1 RCRGLADRRG
11 AGLRGRDRHA
21 AGEDRRDRPRLQS
34 DGGAPERQQGGE
46 RQDLEGP
53 QGRLRRHRP
62 ALGLLLHGRGDSA
75 VEAAQGAG
83 RDRLDLPAL
92 SLRCGQHLSCRR
104 RQSAPADPLQRQ
116 RFAPARAGRA
126 VRRRDPEALRRAW
139 RLPHRRAWRRHR
151 EARVDARAVLRRRS
165 HAADAGQG
173 RLRSRMAAQ
182 SRQGVSAGRDRT
194 AVTGHMRVGFHA
206 PDTVE
211 ELAYLVAEAADT
223 RTPLEVMGR
232 GTKREVGRP
241 VQYGAVLSTENLTG
255 IQLYEPS
262 ELVLVARAGTPIGQI
277 EEALPEYDQ
286 EMPFEPIDLGPVL
299 AFGRGQGTVGGM
311 VATNFS
317 GSRRIL
323 SGSVR
328 DHVLGVQA
336 VNGSGETI
344 RAGGRVMKNVTGY
357 DLSRALSGSWGTL
370 AVMTEVAI
378 KVLPAPREVRTVL
391 CFGLADPNGIEAL
404 CLAMGT
410 PCEVSGTVHM
420 HAELAER
427 LSDQEIANA
436 GASVTAIRVENFPAS
451 ARYRSSRL
459 KQMLQAY

>member
-1 RCRGLADRRG
+1 
-11 AGLRGRDRHA
+11 
-21 AGEDRRDRPRLQS
+21 
-34 DGGAPERQQGGE
+34 
-46 RQDLEGP
+46 
-53 QGRLRRHRP
+53 
-62 ALGLLLHGRGDSA
+62 
-75 VEAAQGAG
+75 
-83 RDRLDLPAL
+83 
-92 SLRCGQHLSCRR
+92 
-104 RQSAPADPLQRQ
+104 
-116 RFAPARAGRA
+116 
-126 VRRRDPEALRRAW
+126 
-139 RLPHRRAWRRHR
+139 
-151 EARVDARAVLRRRS
+151 
-165 HAADAGQG
+165 
-173 RLRSRMAAQ
+173 
-182 SRQGVSAGRDRT
+182 
-194 AVTGHMRVGFHA
+194 MRVGFHA

-277 EEALPEYDQ
+277 EQALTEHDQ

-299 AFGRGQGTVGGM
+299 GFGRGQGTVGGM

-370 AVMTEVAI
+370 AVMTEVAL

-410 PCEVSGTVHM
+410 PFEVSGTVHM

-459 KQMLQAY
+459 KQMLQAYAPALELDTLRSRAFWDEIKTLKMFQKAERPLWRISTLPTAAAKLVHNLARKIDVRVLYDWSGGLVWLETPPISDAGAVEIRRNLAEIGGHATLIRAEAPARAAIDVFQPLDKPVMALTASLKRAFDPVGILNPGRMYPGI

>member
-1 RCRGLADRRG
+1 
-11 AGLRGRDRHA
+11 
-21 AGEDRRDRPRLQS
+21 
-34 DGGAPERQQGGE
+34 
-46 RQDLEGP
+46 
-53 QGRLRRHRP
+53 
-62 ALGLLLHGRGDSA
+62 
-75 VEAAQGAG
+75 
-83 RDRLDLPAL
+83 
-92 SLRCGQHLSCRR
+92 
-104 RQSAPADPLQRQ
+104 
-116 RFAPARAGRA
+116 
-126 VRRRDPEALRRAW
+126 
-139 RLPHRRAWRRHR
+139 
-151 EARVDARAVLRRRS
+151 
-165 HAADAGQG
+165 
-173 RLRSRMAAQ
+173 
-182 SRQGVSAGRDRT
+182 
-194 AVTGHMRVGFHA
+194 MRVGFHA

-241 VQYGAVLSTENLTG
+241 VQYGAVLSTESLTG

-262 ELVLVARAGTPIGQI
+262 ELVLVALAGTPVAQI
-277 EEALPEYDQ
+277 EQALVEHDQ
-286 EMPFEPIDLGPVL
+286 EFPFEPIDLGPVL
-299 AFGRGQGTVGGM
+299 GFGRGQGTIGGV

-323 SGSVR
+323 SGSAR

-357 DLSRALSGSWGTL
+357 DLGRALAGSWGTL
-370 AVMTEVAI
+370 AVITEVAI
-378 KVLPAPREVRTVL
+378 KVRPAQREVRTVL

-404 CLAMGT
+404 CIAMGT
-410 PCEVSGTVHM
+410 PFEVSGTVHM

-459 KQMLQAY
+459 KQMLQAYAPALELDTLRSRAFWDEIRTLKMFQKSDRPLWRISTVPSTAAKLVHNLARKIDVRVLYDWSGGLIWLETPPISDAGAVEIRRNLAEIGGHATLIRAEAPARAAIDVFQPLDKPVMALTASLKRAFDPVGILNPGRMYPGI

>member
-1 RCRGLADRRG
+1 
-11 AGLRGRDRHA
+11 
-21 AGEDRRDRPRLQS
+21 
-34 DGGAPERQQGGE
+34 
-46 RQDLEGP
+46 
-53 QGRLRRHRP
+53 
-62 ALGLLLHGRGDSA
+62 
-75 VEAAQGAG
+75 
-83 RDRLDLPAL
+83 
-92 SLRCGQHLSCRR
+92 
-104 RQSAPADPLQRQ
+104 
-116 RFAPARAGRA
+116 
-126 VRRRDPEALRRAW
+126 
-139 RLPHRRAWRRHR
+139 
-151 EARVDARAVLRRRS
+151 
-165 HAADAGQG
+165 
-173 RLRSRMAAQ
+173 
-182 SRQGVSAGRDRT
+182 
-194 AVTGHMRVGFHA
+194 MRVGFHA

-241 VQYGAVLSTENLTG
+241 VQCGAVLSTESLTG
-255 IQLYEPS
+255 IPLYEPS
-262 ELVLVARAGTPIGQI
+262 ELVLVALAGTPVAQI
-277 EEALPEYDQ
+277 EQALAEHDQ
-286 EMPFEPIDLGPVL
+286 EFPFEPIDLGPVL
-299 AFGRGQGTVGGM
+299 GFGRGQGTIGGV

-328 DHVLGVQA
+328 DHVLGAQA

-357 DLSRALSGSWGTL
+357 DLGRALAGSWGTL

-378 KVLPAPREVRTVL
+378 KVLPAQREVRTVL
-391 CFGLADPNGIEAL
+391 CFGLADQNGIEAL

-410 PCEVSGTVHM
+410 PFEVSGTVHM

-459 KQMLQAY
+459 KQMLQAYAPALELDTLRSRAFWDEIKTLKMFQKSDRPLWRISTVPSTAAKLVHNLARKIDVRVVYDWSGGLVWLETPPISDAGAVEIRRNLAEIGGHATLIRAEAPARAAIDVFQPLDKPVMALTASLKRAFDPVGILNPGRMYPGI

>member
-1 RCRGLADRRG
+1 
-11 AGLRGRDRHA
+11 
-21 AGEDRRDRPRLQS
+21 
-34 DGGAPERQQGGE
+34 
-46 RQDLEGP
+46 
-53 QGRLRRHRP
+53 
-62 ALGLLLHGRGDSA
+62 
-75 VEAAQGAG
+75 
-83 RDRLDLPAL
+83 
-92 SLRCGQHLSCRR
+92 
-104 RQSAPADPLQRQ
+104 
-116 RFAPARAGRA
+116 
-126 VRRRDPEALRRAW
+126 
-139 RLPHRRAWRRHR
+139 
-151 EARVDARAVLRRRS
+151 
-165 HAADAGQG
+165 
-173 RLRSRMAAQ
+173 
-182 SRQGVSAGRDRT
+182 
-194 AVTGHMRVGFHA
+194 MRVGFHA

-277 EEALPEYDQ
+277 EQALTEHDQ

-299 AFGRGQGTVGGM
+299 GFGRGQGTVGGM

-317 GSRRIL
+317 GSRRVL

-378 KVLPAPREVRTVL
+378 KVLPAQREVRTVL

-404 CLAMGT
+404 CLAVGT
-410 PCEVSGTVHM
+410 PFEVSGTVHM
-420 HAELAER
+420 HAGLAER

-436 GASVTAIRVENFPAS
+436 GAPVTAIRVENFPAS

-459 KQMLQAY
+459 KQMLQAYAPALELDTLRSRAFWDEIRTLKMFQKSDRPLWRISTVPTAAAKLVHNLARKIDVRVLYDWSGGLVWLETPPISDAGAVEIRRNLAEIGGHATLIRAEAPARAAIDVFQPLDKPVMALTASLKRAFDPVGILNPGRMYPGI

>member
-1 RCRGLADRRG
+1 
-11 AGLRGRDRHA
+11 
-21 AGEDRRDRPRLQS
+21 
-34 DGGAPERQQGGE
+34 
-46 RQDLEGP
+46 
-53 QGRLRRHRP
+53 
-62 ALGLLLHGRGDSA
+62 
-75 VEAAQGAG
+75 
-83 RDRLDLPAL
+83 
-92 SLRCGQHLSCRR
+92 
-104 RQSAPADPLQRQ
+104 
-116 RFAPARAGRA
+116 
-126 VRRRDPEALRRAW
+126 
-139 RLPHRRAWRRHR
+139 
-151 EARVDARAVLRRRS
+151 
-165 HAADAGQG
+165 
-173 RLRSRMAAQ
+173 
-182 SRQGVSAGRDRT
+182 
-194 AVTGHMRVGFHA
+194 MRVGFHA

-262 ELVLVARAGTPIGQI
+262 ELVLVAGAGTPIAQI
-277 EEALPEYDQ
+277 EQALTEHDQ

-299 AFGRGQGTVGGM
+299 GVGRGQGTVGGM

-410 PCEVSGTVHM
+410 PFEVSGTVHM
-420 HAELAER
+420 HTELAER

-459 KQMLQAY
+459 KQMLQAYAPALELDTLRSRAFWDEIKTLKMFQKAERPLWRISTLPTAAAKLVHNLARKIDVRVLYDWSGGLVWLETPPISDAGAVEIRRNLAEIGGHATLIRAEAPARAAIDVFQPLDKPVMALTASLKRAFDPVGILNPGRMYPGI

>member
-1 RCRGLADRRG
+1 
-11 AGLRGRDRHA
+11 
-21 AGEDRRDRPRLQS
+21 
-34 DGGAPERQQGGE
+34 
-46 RQDLEGP
+46 
-53 QGRLRRHRP
+53 
-62 ALGLLLHGRGDSA
+62 
-75 VEAAQGAG
+75 
-83 RDRLDLPAL
+83 
-92 SLRCGQHLSCRR
+92 
-104 RQSAPADPLQRQ
+104 
-116 RFAPARAGRA
+116 
-126 VRRRDPEALRRAW
+126 
-139 RLPHRRAWRRHR
+139 
-151 EARVDARAVLRRRS
+151 
-165 HAADAGQG
+165 
-173 RLRSRMAAQ
+173 
-182 SRQGVSAGRDRT
+182 
-194 AVTGHMRVGFHA
+194 MRVGFHA

-262 ELVLVARAGTPIGQI
+262 ELVLVAGAGTPIAQI
-277 EEALPEYDQ
+277 EQALTEHDQ

-299 AFGRGQGTVGGM
+299 GFGRGQGTVGGM

-370 AVMTEVAI
+370 AVMTEVAL

-410 PCEVSGTVHM
+410 PFEVSGTVHM

-459 KQMLQAY
+459 KQMLQAYAPALELDTLRSRAFWDEIKTLKMFQKAERPLWRISTVPTAAAKLVHNLARKIDVRVLYDWSGGLVWLETPPISDAGAVEIRRNLAEIGGHATLIRAEAPARAAIDVFQPLDKPVMALTASLKRAFDPVGILNPGRMYPGI

>member
-1 RCRGLADRRG
+1 
-11 AGLRGRDRHA
+11 
-21 AGEDRRDRPRLQS
+21 
-34 DGGAPERQQGGE
+34 
-46 RQDLEGP
+46 
-53 QGRLRRHRP
+53 
-62 ALGLLLHGRGDSA
+62 
-75 VEAAQGAG
+75 
-83 RDRLDLPAL
+83 
-92 SLRCGQHLSCRR
+92 
-104 RQSAPADPLQRQ
+104 
-116 RFAPARAGRA
+116 
-126 VRRRDPEALRRAW
+126 
-139 RLPHRRAWRRHR
+139 
-151 EARVDARAVLRRRS
+151 
-165 HAADAGQG
+165 
-173 RLRSRMAAQ
+173 
-182 SRQGVSAGRDRT
+182 
-194 AVTGHMRVGFHA
+194 MRVGFHA

-262 ELVLVARAGTPIGQI
+262 ELVLVALAGTPIAQI
-277 EEALPEYDQ
+277 EQALTEHDQ

-299 AFGRGQGTVGGM
+299 GFGRGQGTVGGM

-317 GSRRIL
+317 GSRRVL

-378 KVLPAPREVRTVL
+378 KVLPAQREVRTVL

-404 CLAMGT
+404 CLAVGT
-410 PCEVSGTVHM
+410 PFEVSGTVHM

-459 KQMLQAY
+459 KQMLQAYAPALELDTLRSRAFWDEIRTLKMFQKSDRPLWRISTVPTAAAKLVHNLARKIDVRVLYDWSGGLVWLETPPISDAGAVEIRRNLAEIGGHATLIRAEAPARAAIDVFQPLDKPVMALTASLKRAFDPVGILNPGRMYPGI